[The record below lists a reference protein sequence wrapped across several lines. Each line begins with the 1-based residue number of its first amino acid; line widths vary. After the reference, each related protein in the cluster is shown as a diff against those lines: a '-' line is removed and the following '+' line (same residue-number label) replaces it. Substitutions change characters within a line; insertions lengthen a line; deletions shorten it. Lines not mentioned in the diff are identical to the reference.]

1 MTKQTVKSGYV
12 AVVGRPNVG
21 KSTLVNYLVGEKVS
35 IVTSK
40 PQTTQINVLG
50 IVNYENTQIVLI
62 DTPGLLSDNTKK
74 LNLKRLNKE
83 PSLALS
89 MADLVVM
96 LVEVN
101 QWKKA
106 DQYLL
111 DNIEETGLKKILVV
125 NKVDRFKDKTKI
137 LDFLASSNERSTFE
151 EIIPLS
157 ALRGKNIN
165 NLLVSI
171 ERYLPYQSPEFSSD
185 TKTDKDIN
193 FRIAETMREKL
204 MSCLREELPY
214 SLICEVDSMKEKKG
228 TVFIEISIC
237 VKKSAHRKI
246 IIGKKGHILKKVGT
260 ETRLEV
266 EEMLKKKVFLSSQVR
281 VNEKMKISN

>member
-1 MTKQTVKSGYV
+1 
-12 AVVGRPNVG
+12 
-21 KSTLVNYLVGEKVS
+21 
-35 IVTSK
+35 
-40 PQTTQINVLG
+40 
-50 IVNYENTQIVLI
+50 
-62 DTPGLLSDNTKK
+62 
-74 LNLKRLNKE
+74 
-83 PSLALS
+83 
-89 MADLVVM
+89 M

-171 ERYLPYQSPEFSSD
+171 EKYLPYQSPEFSSD
-185 TKTDKDIN
+185 TKTDKDMN

-214 SLICEVDSMKEKKG
+214 SLICEVDSMSEKKG

>member
-1 MTKQTVKSGYV
+1 MTKQKVKSGYV

-137 LDFLASSNERSTFE
+137 LDFLASSNEG
-151 EIIPLS
+151 LH
-157 ALRGKNIN
+157 L
-165 NLLVSI
+165 
-171 ERYLPYQSPEFSSD
+171 
-185 TKTDKDIN
+185 
-193 FRIAETMREKL
+193 
-204 MSCLREELPY
+204 
-214 SLICEVDSMKEKKG
+214 
-228 TVFIEISIC
+228 
-237 VKKSAHRKI
+237 KKSYRCQHFVEKI
-246 IIGKKGHILKKVGT
+246 
-260 ETRLEV
+260 
-266 EEMLKKKVFLSSQVR
+266 
-281 VNEKMKISN
+281 